1 MPIKGE
7 ERRAYHGVC
16 TSTKRPYQG
25 QNNSSF
31 KSDKA
36 AADFLFTCRSCG
48 DSVLSADKKYHR
60 FQYFCHSYGNC
71 DAAVFLSG
79 DV

>member
-25 QNNSSF
+25 QNKSSF

-36 AADFLFTCRSCG
+36 AVDFLFTCRSCG
-48 DSVLSADKKYHR
+48 DSVLSVHEKTNR
-60 FQYFCHSYGNC
+60 FQYCCHSDGN
-71 DAAVFLSG
+71 DHASIFLHG
-79 DV
+79 NV